1 MNPDHDEYFET
12 VFEAGAEIPSADI
25 HALLAYARRLDN
37 QALGIAAVAHAI
49 VTVIEA
55 ERRFARVSYTILVS
69 TGMVVAALFAFMAA
83 WSLRAP
89 FQGAIVVGICAG
101 MGAGSTGLILVRW
114 DALARHVR
122 AFARRWR
129 RP

>member
-1 MNPDHDEYFET
+1 MKPDHDEDFET
-12 VFEAGAEIPSADI
+12 VFDAGAEI
-25 HALLAYARRLDN
+25 HALLAYARSLDN
-37 QALGIAAVAHAI
+37 QALGIAGVAHAI

-55 ERRFARVSYTILVS
+55 ERRFARVTYTILVTTS
-69 TGMVVAALFAFMAA
+69 MVVASLFAFMAA
-83 WSLRAP
+83 SSLRAP
-89 FQGAIVVGICAG
+89 LQGAVVIGICAG
-101 MGAGSTGLILVRW
+101 MGAGSTSLILVPW

>member
-1 MNPDHDEYFET
+1 MTSDHDGDFET
-12 VFEAGAEIPSADI
+12 VFEAGAEI
-25 HALLAYARRLDN
+25 HALLAYARSLNN

-55 ERRFARVSYTILVS
+55 ERRFARVSYTILVT

-89 FQGAIVVGICAG
+89 LQGAIVVGICAG
-101 MGAGSTGLILVRW
+101 MGAGSTGFILVPW
-114 DALARHVR
+114 DALGRHAR

>member
-1 MNPDHDEYFET
+1 MNPDHDDGFET
-12 VFEAGAEIPSADI
+12 AYEAGAEI
-25 HALLAYARRLDN
+25 HALLAYARSLDN

-55 ERRFARVSYTILVS
+55 ERRFARVSYMILVTTS
-69 TGMVVAALFAFMAA
+69 MVIAALFAFMAA

-89 FQGAIVVGICAG
+89 LQGAIVVGICAG
-101 MGAGSTGLILVRW
+101 LGAGSTGLILVPW
-114 DALARHVR
+114 DALGQHAR

>member
-1 MNPDHDEYFET
+1 MTSDHDDGFET
-12 VFEAGAEIPSADI
+12 AYEAGAEI
-25 HALLAYARRLDN
+25 HALLAYARSLNN

-55 ERRFARVSYTILVS
+55 ERRFARVSYTILVTTS
-69 TGMVVAALFAFMAA
+69 MVVAALFAFMAA
-83 WSLRAP
+83 SSLRAP
-89 FQGAIVVGICAG
+89 LQGAIVVGICAG
-101 MGAGSTGLILVRW
+101 MGAGSTGLILVPW
-114 DALARHVR
+114 DALARHGR